1 MIQRICGQVLNWL
14 VLGKNL
20 KYRLSRGTSWSQ
32 RLRGLM
38 FQLLDFCYQLSVT
51 KLSEPR
57 RAESLSLGCRQQL
70 QAAWTIW

>member
-20 KYRLSRGTSWSQ
+20 KYRLSRGASWSQ
-32 RLRGLM
+32 RLQRLV
-38 FQLLDFCYQLSVT
+38 FQLLDFCYRLSVT

-57 RAESLSLGCRQQL
+57 RRAESLGWCWQQL
-70 QAAWTIW
+70 KAAWTIC